1 MESSQEEYWLLGA
14 GWRPLRNEL
23 VCALDMKPLTLALSK
38 GADHFQVAVR
48 DAVVAL
54 QLKLSSNAEG
64 EVATGKL
71 KLSLLSD
78 TQSLIDCLVSDY
90 PSLVASPQ
98 PDLSPEQIV
107 HTTFKQ
113 FLENSRR
120 DMLPGSQH
128 RRKVW
133 ERLKSCAEK
142 CERDWFYEQPDVS
155 WLDTQFLI
163 RLLDWI
169 QLHYPEDKNLPRT
182 LVGLEA
188 YIHEYGNVHLSLN
201 DAELDQLMDE
211 HWCSASGIS
220 HQEALE
226 ECLSR
231 LAAGYP
237 ELLEAISVKFGLG
250 CVHYFQVQH
259 YLQDKGLSR
268 RQYQNRVSQGLG
280 SVRECITDKV
290 RWDWENA

>member
-14 GWRPLRNEL
+14 GWRSLRNE
-23 VCALDMKPLTLALSK
+23 VVAAFDITPLITGLSK
-38 GADHFQVAVR
+38 GVDHFRVAVR
-48 DAVVAL
+48 EAVASL
-54 QLKLSSNAEG
+54 QLKLSSHAESG
-64 EVATGKL
+64 SDAYKL

-78 TQSLIDCLVSDY
+78 SQSLIDSLIKDY
-90 PSLVASPQ
+90 PSLVSPPQ
-98 PDLSPEQIV
+98 PDMSAEQIV

-142 CERDWFYEQPDVS
+142 CERDWFSEQAHVS
-155 WLDTQFLI
+155 WLDTQFLT
-163 RLLDWI
+163 RLLDLI
-169 QLHYPEDKNLPRT
+169 RLYYPEDKNLPRT

-188 YIHEYGNVHLSLN
+188 YIYEYGNVHLSLN

-211 HWCSASGIS
+211 HWCAASGVS

-250 CVHYFQVQH
+250 RVHYYQVQH

-268 RQYQNRVSQGLG
+268 RQYQSRVSQGLG
-280 SVRECITDKV
+280 SVRECITEKV
-290 RWDWENA
+290 RWDWESA